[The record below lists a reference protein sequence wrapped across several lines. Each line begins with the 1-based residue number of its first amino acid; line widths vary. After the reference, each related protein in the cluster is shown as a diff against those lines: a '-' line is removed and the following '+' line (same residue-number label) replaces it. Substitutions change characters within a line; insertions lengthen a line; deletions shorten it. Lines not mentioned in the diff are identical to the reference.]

1 MEKLL
6 INFLG
11 EEIKV
16 DFPNDLSDLYKKIMN
31 NLFLSEKD
39 VKELL
44 ITYTEDFD
52 KVLLIENEDDFIR
65 FIEAKANKIDI
76 EINQES
82 ELYKNSKKK
91 VQKENEDI
99 KKKYDEIL
107 NKVNDIDK
115 TKKEKKEKA
124 NNEIEIINKKIKDL
138 EIKKKELIQK
148 IDKEIKSHQN
158 EIKLIQTN
166 TQKEIKALE
175 KEKKKLFNKADNIGV
190 KLGLKSKIKQNKKK
204 ENKKEENKIK
214 NESKIIPII
223 NQIKEIYEEYNE
235 NEYQCDICLIAP
247 IKGKRFHCQTC
258 GNFDLCENCYT
269 SNEKLKHY
277 NGNHTFIIYKQKS
290 N

>member
-1 MEKLL
+1 MEKLS

-11 EEIKV
+11 EKIKV
-16 DFPNDLSDLYKKIMN
+16 DFPNDLSDLYQKIMN
-31 NLFLSEKD
+31 NFFLSEKD

-44 ITYTEDFD
+44 ITYTQDPGEMLIEKVEDF
-52 KVLLIENEDDFIR
+52 KL
-65 FIEAKANKIDI
+65 FIEAKVDIIDI
-76 EINQES
+76 DINQSS
-82 ELYKNSKKK
+82 ELYKNSFIK

-99 KKKYDEIL
+99 KKKYDEII
-107 NKVNDIDK
+107 NKVNDINNA
-115 TKKEKKEKA
+115 KKEKKEKA

-148 IDKEIKSHQN
+148 IDKEIISHQN

-166 TQKEIKALE
+166 TQKEIKTLE

-235 NEYQCDICLIAP
+235 NEYQCDICLITP

-258 GNFDLCENCYT
+258 EDFDLCENCYT

>member
-1 MEKLL
+1 MEKLS

-11 EEIKV
+11 EKIKV
-16 DFPNDLSDLYKKIMN
+16 DFPNDLSDLYQKIMN
-31 NLFLSEKD
+31 NFFLSEKD
-39 VKELL
+39 VKELF
-44 ITYTEDFD
+44 ITYTQDPDE
-52 KVLLIENEDDFIR
+52 LLIEDEKDFKL
-65 FIEAKANKIDI
+65 FIEAKVDIIDI
-76 EINQES
+76 DINQSS
-82 ELYKNSKKK
+82 ELYKNSFIK
-91 VQKENEDI
+91 VQKENKDI

-166 TQKEIKALE
+166 TQKEIETLE
-175 KEKKKLFNKADNIGV
+175 KEKKKLFTKADNIGV

-235 NEYQCDICLIAP
+235 NEYQCDICKIIP

-258 GNFDLCENCYT
+258 EDFDLCENCYT

-277 NGNHTFIIYKQKS
+277 NGNHTFIIYKKKS

>member
-1 MEKLL
+1 MEKLS

-11 EEIKV
+11 EKIKV
-16 DFPNDLSDLYKKIMN
+16 DFPNDLSDLYQKIMN
-31 NLFLSEKD
+31 NFFLSEKD

-44 ITYTEDFD
+44 ITYTQDPGEM
-52 KVLLIENEDDFIR
+52 LIEDEKDFKL
-65 FIEAKANKIDI
+65 FIEAKVDIIDI
-76 EINQES
+76 NINQSS
-82 ELYKNSKKK
+82 ELYKNSFIK

-107 NKVNDIDK
+107 NKVNDINNA
-115 TKKEKKEKA
+115 KKEKKEKA

-166 TQKEIKALE
+166 TQKQIKTLE
-175 KEKKKLFNKADNIGV
+175 KEKKKLFTKADNIGV

-235 NEYQCDICLIAP
+235 NEYRCDICSTTP

-258 GNFDLCENCYT
+258 KDFDLCENCYT

-277 NGNHTFIIYKQKS
+277 NGNHTFIIYKKKS

>member
-1 MEKLL
+1 MEKLS

-11 EEIKV
+11 EKIKV
-16 DFPNDLSDLYKKIMN
+16 DFPNDLSDLYQKIMN
-31 NLFLSEKD
+31 NFFLSEKD

-44 ITYTEDFD
+44 ITYTQDPGEMLIEKVEDF
-52 KVLLIENEDDFIR
+52 KL
-65 FIEAKANKIDI
+65 FIEAKVDIIDI
-76 EINQES
+76 NINQSS
-82 ELYKNSKKK
+82 ELYKNSFIK

-99 KKKYDEIL
+99 KKKYDEII
-107 NKVNDIDK
+107 NKVNDINNA
-115 TKKEKKEKA
+115 KKEKKEKA

-166 TQKEIKALE
+166 TQKEIKTLE
-175 KEKKKLFNKADNIGV
+175 KEKKKLFTKADNIGV

-223 NQIKEIYEEYNE
+223 NQIKEIYEENNE
-235 NEYQCDICLIAP
+235 NEYQCDICLITP

-258 GNFDLCENCYT
+258 KDFDLCENCYT

-277 NGNHTFIIYKQKS
+277 NGNHTFIIYKKKS

>member
-1 MEKLL
+1 MEKLS

-11 EEIKV
+11 EKIKV
-16 DFPNDLSDLYKKIMN
+16 DFPNDLSDLYQKIMN
-31 NLFLSEKD
+31 NFFLSEKD

-44 ITYTEDFD
+44 ITYTQDPGEMLIEKVEDF
-52 KVLLIENEDDFIR
+52 KL
-65 FIEAKANKIDI
+65 FIEAKVDIIDI
-76 EINQES
+76 NINQSS
-82 ELYKNSKKK
+82 ELYKNSFIK

-99 KKKYDEIL
+99 KKKYDEII
-107 NKVNDIDK
+107 NKVNDINNA
-115 TKKEKKEKA
+115 KKEKKEKA

-166 TQKEIKALE
+166 IQKEIKTLE
-175 KEKKKLFNKADNIGV
+175 KEKKKLFTKADNIGV

-235 NEYQCDICLIAP
+235 NVYQCDICSITP

-258 GNFDLCENCYT
+258 EDFDLCENCYT

-277 NGNHTFIIYKQKS
+277 NGNHTFIIYKKKS

>member
-1 MEKLL
+1 MEKLS

-11 EEIKV
+11 EKIKV
-16 DFPNDLSDLYKKIMN
+16 DFPNDLSDLYQKIMN
-31 NLFLSEKD
+31 NFFLSEKD

-44 ITYTEDFD
+44 ITYTQGFD
-52 KVLLIENEDDFIR
+52 KLFIENEDDFIR

-124 NNEIEIINKKIKDL
+124 NNDIEIINKKIKDL

-166 TQKEIKALE
+166 TQKEIKTLE
-175 KEKKKLFNKADNIGV
+175 KEKKKLFTKADNIGV

-235 NEYQCDICLIAP
+235 NEYQCDICKIIP

>member
-1 MEKLL
+1 MEKLS

-11 EEIKV
+11 EKIKV
-16 DFPNDLSDLYKKIMN
+16 DFPNDLSDLYQKIMN
-31 NLFLSEKD
+31 NFFLSEKD

-44 ITYTEDFD
+44 ITYTQGFD
-52 KVLLIENEDDFIR
+52 KLFLENEDDFIR

-82 ELYKNSKKK
+82 ELYINILIKG
-91 VQKENEDI
+91 QKENEDI

-107 NKVNDIDK
+107 NKVNDINNA
-115 TKKEKKEKA
+115 KKEKNEKA
-124 NNEIEIINKKIKDL
+124 NNDIEIINKKIKDL

-175 KEKKKLFNKADNIGV
+175 KEKKKLFTKADNIGV

-235 NEYQCDICLIAP
+235 NEYQCDICKIIP

-258 GNFDLCENCYT
+258 EDFDLCENCYT

-277 NGNHTFIIYKQKS
+277 NGNHTFIIYKKKS

>member
-1 MEKLL
+1 MEKLS

-11 EEIKV
+11 EKIKV
-16 DFPNDLSDLYKKIMN
+16 DFPNDLSDLYQKIMN
-31 NLFLSEKD
+31 NFFLSEKD

-44 ITYTEDFD
+44 ITYTQDPGEMLIEKVEDF
-52 KVLLIENEDDFIR
+52 KL
-65 FIEAKANKIDI
+65 FIEAKVDIIDI
-76 EINQES
+76 DINQSS
-82 ELYKNSKKK
+82 ELYKNSFIK

-107 NKVNDIDK
+107 NKVNDINNA
-115 TKKEKKEKA
+115 KKEKKEKA

-166 TQKEIKALE
+166 TQKEIKTLE
-175 KEKKKLFNKADNIGV
+175 KEKKKLFTKADNIGV

-235 NEYQCDICLIAP
+235 NEYRCDVCLVAP

-258 GNFDLCENCYT
+258 KDFDLCENCYT

-277 NGNHTFIIYKQKS
+277 NGNHTFIIYKKKS

>member
-16 DFPNDLSDLYKKIMN
+16 DFPNDVSDLYKKIMN

-44 ITYTEDFD
+44 ITYTQGFD
-52 KVLLIENEDDFIR
+52 KMFIENEDDFIR

-76 EINQES
+76 EINLRS

-124 NNEIEIINKKIKDL
+124 NNDIEIINKKIKDL

-175 KEKKKLFNKADNIGV
+175 KEKEKLFTKADDIGV

-235 NEYQCDICLIAP
+235 NEYRCDICSTTP

-258 GNFDLCENCYT
+258 KDFDLCENCYT

-277 NGNHTFIIYKQKS
+277 NGNHTFIIYKKKS

>member
-1 MEKLL
+1 MEKLS

-11 EEIKV
+11 EKIKV
-16 DFPNDLSDLYKKIMN
+16 DFPNDLSDLYQKIMN
-31 NLFLSEKD
+31 NFFLSEKD
-39 VKELL
+39 VKELV
-44 ITYTEDFD
+44 ITFTQDFD
-52 KVLLIENEDDFIR
+52 KMLIETEEDFKF
-65 FIEAKANKIDI
+65 FIEAKVDIIDI
-76 EINQES
+76 DINQSS
-82 ELYKNSKKK
+82 ELYKNSFIK

-99 KKKYDEIL
+99 KKKYDEII
-107 NKVNDIDK
+107 NKVNDINNA
-115 TKKEKKEKA
+115 KKEKKEKA
-124 NNEIEIINKKIKDL
+124 NNDIEIINKKIKDL

-148 IDKEIKSHQN
+148 IDKEIISHQN

-166 TQKEIKALE
+166 TQKEIKILE

-235 NEYQCDICLIAP
+235 NEYQCDICKIIP

-258 GNFDLCENCYT
+258 EDFDLCENCYT

-277 NGNHTFIIYKQKS
+277 NGNHTFIIYKKKS